1 MKEITKKDLL
11 VQLREQGEVDEFAY
25 NPKGTQD
32 TSNKIA
38 GFRPIFKAGNTSE
51 IPDGFELNKINTI
64 EDPSTG
70 KKKKELVPGEERIW
84 IPLDGVELEA
94 FKEANQEWLDSLSE
108 KYGKDPELVPGKKLK
123 YPPRNLNVGTSYVHS
138 GKSKPA
144 ETKIKIELH
153 RLIDQYLGNPEI
165 SARLERL
172 SIPEIKSKDRKH
184 IDRYGRVDNDQ
195 INYRTHTFNSYLSAS
210 QFLKFVTARIS
221 GKKLDDQYK
230 SYHLARQFN
239 QNYMNWE
246 ETKKNQQS
254 YQGKT
259 DSYML
264 DKYGFDEDNLD
275 VTVRMDFSIKGQLL
289 DNQYLWTVTF
299 RTKFGR
305 KLKEERWVRN
315 GLDLDREEIFR
326 KTAQLEPGTKFDDKN
341 TVMDSLPIKVTLIEA
356 LDELRDKIMT
366 EYKPVEMLKKA
377 NVKRYD
383 ITNRP
388 ELNES
393 LEIAKKVINKIN
405 NIKKLKK

>member
-165 SARLERL
+165 STRLERL